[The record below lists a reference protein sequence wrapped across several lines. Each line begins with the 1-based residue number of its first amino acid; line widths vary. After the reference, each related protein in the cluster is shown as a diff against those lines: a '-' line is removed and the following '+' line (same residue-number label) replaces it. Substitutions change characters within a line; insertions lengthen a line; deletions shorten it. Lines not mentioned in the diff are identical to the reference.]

1 MNKKLSK
8 KTIKKILNDPIL
20 RKELTRT
27 SHYWFFH
34 IYLNQYVK
42 YPTADF
48 QKEIFQIS
56 ENGAIK
62 NAVICAFRGS
72 SKSTLMTL
80 SFPIFSILGSPQ
92 KKFVLILSQTQ
103 QQARLHLTNI
113 RRELEANE
121 ILRKDLGPFRQETDE
136 WGSTSL
142 VIPNQGAR
150 ITAASSEQSIRGIR
164 HGAYRPDL
172 ILADDVEDSTSVKTK
187 EGRDKTYDWLTSEV
201 IPCGDVNTRMIVVGN
216 LLHED
221 SLLMRLRK
229 LIDEGKLTGT
239 FRAYPLIDDND
250 DVLWPAKFPSMEE
263 IEDLKKTV
271 GSEKA
276 WQREYLLRIIT
287 DEDQVVKPE
296 WIHYYDELPSL
307 ERSELRYIA
316 TGIDLAISQKQSAD
330 YTAMVSARVHGYEEE
345 MKVYILPNPV
355 NERLDFPAALE
366 RAKALSKALSGGSHT
381 TELYIEE
388 VGYQTALIE
397 ELKRQNYH
405 AEGVKVAGQDKRS
418 RLNLLTSMIQNGQ
431 VLFPRVGAE
440 DLITQLTGFGLEKF
454 DDLADAFAILLFKV
468 MEKNDSQPRIFF
480 ISGGRRDFWDQYSV
494 KLSDDGNRLR
504 DNDDD
509 W

>member
-1 MNKKLSK
+1 MNRKLSK
-8 KTIKKILNDPIL
+8 KTIKKILNDPVL

-48 QKEIFQIS
+48 QKEMFQIS
-56 ENGAIK
+56 ENEAIK
-62 NAVICAFRGS
+62 NAVICAFRSS

-80 SFPIFSILGSPQ
+80 SFPIFSILGAPQ
-92 KKFVLILSQTQ
+92 KKFILILSQTQ

-121 ILRKDLGPFRQETDE
+121 ILRKDLGPFREETDE

-142 VIPNQGAR
+142 VIPQQNAR

-201 IPCGDVNTRMIVVGN
+201 IPCGDVNTRIVIVGN

-221 SLLMRLRK
+221 SLLMRMKR
-229 LIDEGKLTGT
+229 LIDEGKLNGI
-239 FRAYPLIDDND
+239 FRAYPLIDGNDNI
-250 DVLWPAKFPSMEE
+250 LWPGKFPTMKE

-271 GSEKA
+271 GSEKS

-287 DEDQVVKPE
+287 DEDQLIKPE
-296 WIHYYDELPSL
+296 WLHYYDELPEDESK
-307 ERSELRYIA
+307 LRYIA
-316 TGIDLAISQKQSAD
+316 TGIDLAISESAYAD
-330 YTAMVSARVHGYEEE
+330 YTAMVSARIYDYGDE
-345 MKVYILPNPV
+345 MRVYILPNPV

-366 RAKALSKALSGGSHT
+366 RAKALSKALAGGSHT
-381 TELYIEE
+381 TELYIED
-388 VGYQTALIE
+388 VGYQASLIQ
-397 ELKRQNYH
+397 ELNRQGYE
-405 AEGVKVAGQDKRS
+405 AEGVKPHGQDKRS
-418 RLNLLTSMIQNGQ
+418 RVTLQTPMIQNGQ
-431 VLFPRVGAE
+431 VRFPRTGCE
-440 DLITQLTGFGLEKF
+440 LLITQLTGFAFEKH
-454 DDLADAFAILLFKV
+454 DDLVDALVILLFKV
-468 MEKNDSQPRIFF
+468 MEKNDSQPQIYIIR
-480 ISGGRRDFWDQYSV
+480 GGSRGMWDRGPH
-494 KLSDDGNRLR
+494 LSDDDG
-504 DNDDD
+504 DD